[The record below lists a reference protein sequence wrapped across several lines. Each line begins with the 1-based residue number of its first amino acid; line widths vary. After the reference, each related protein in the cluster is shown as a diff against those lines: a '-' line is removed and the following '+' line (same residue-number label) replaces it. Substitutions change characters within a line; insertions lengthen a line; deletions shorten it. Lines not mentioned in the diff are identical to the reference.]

1 MAIWVVK
8 FSREGDKIRF
18 FGQGNQF
25 ILWMIMV
32 SSCLKLGIIN
42 KVFYKLKLLKNVN
55 NEKKSLLL
63 KMILFNETNEIER
76 FKSIF
81 TFIIDF
87 KSQISAFFWQLI
99 KVEIF
104 SEQRVVASYHTAKF
118 AKILIFSTVHL

>member
-1 MAIWVVK
+1 MKTEVDVIEGMAIWVVK
-8 FSREGDKIRF
+8 FSREGGKIRF

-55 NEKKSLLL
+55 NEKKSLPL

-81 TFIIDF
+81 TIIIDF
-87 KSQISAFFWQLI
+87 KSQISAFFFDNSL
-99 KVEIF
+99 K
-104 SEQRVVASYHTAKF
+104 
-118 AKILIFSTVHL
+118 